1 MVIAMKKPY
10 EHFQID
16 SHKFIRTFRSDDIKS
31 EDLVWHR
38 DESERL
44 IYVIHVDPGWSF
56 QRDNKLPQEMFS
68 NKTVI
73 RIEAGEYHRI
83 IKGDGV
89 CVLYIEEK

>member
-1 MVIAMKKPY
+1 MKKPY

-16 SHKFIRTFRSDDIKS
+16 LHKFIRTFRADDIKS
-31 EDLVWHR
+31 DDLIWHR
-38 DESERL
+38 DENERL
-44 IYVIHVDPGWSF
+44 IYVIHVDPGWTF
-56 QRDNKLPQEMFS
+56 QRDNRLPQKMVS

-83 IKGDGV
+83 TKGSGV